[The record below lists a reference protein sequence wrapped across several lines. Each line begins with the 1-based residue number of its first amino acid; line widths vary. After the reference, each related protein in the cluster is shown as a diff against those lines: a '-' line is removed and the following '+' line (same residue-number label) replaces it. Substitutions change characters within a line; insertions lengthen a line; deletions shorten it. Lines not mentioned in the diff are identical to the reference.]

1 MVTLCN
7 LIVRRL
13 NFGSS
18 TQEASQL
25 AGKNFEV
32 ILVLYCLWKF
42 VPATLSG
49 VVNIFKGFR
58 CLLSAV

>member
-7 LIVRRL
+7 LMVRRL

-25 AGKNFEV
+25 AGKNFKV
-32 ILVLYCLWKF
+32 SLVLYCLWKF
-42 VPATLSG
+42 VPAALSG
-49 VVNIFKGFR
+49 VVNIFKGLGCPF
-58 CLLSAV
+58 SAV

>member
-58 CLLSAV
+58 CPLSVV